1 MKTTNQQRSW
11 TVEKV
16 VGHLVEIKVNRLDTV
31 EEVKKFSDAIVRVGA
46 STPEAVL
53 LVDLRTPVVFP
64 QPVAAA
70 VSELMT
76 RTNKVRRKTAIM
88 LAGEHAVFS
97 MQLGRLVRQVGDPKR
112 QTFNDVQDALTW
124 LGDSLTD
131 AEKKRAT
138 TFLGPNRGL
147 STAS

>member
-1 MKTTNQQRSW
+1 MKTKEQRSW

-16 VGHLVEIKVNRLDTV
+16 VGHLVEIRVNRLETV
-31 EEVKKFSDAIVRVGA
+31 DEVKKFSDAIVRVGA
-46 STPEAVL
+46 STPDAVL

-70 VSELMT
+70 VTELMT
-76 RTNKVRRKTAIM
+76 RANKVRRKTAIM

-112 QTFNDVQDALTW
+112 QTFQDVDEALTW
-124 LGDSLTD
+124 LGESLTD
-131 AEKKRAT
+131 AEKKRARS
-138 TFLGPNRGL
+138 FLGPNKGL
-147 STAS
+147 STAI

>member
-1 MKTTNQQRSW
+1 MKTKEQRSW

-16 VGHLVEIKVNRLDTV
+16 VGHLVEIRVTRLDSV
-31 EEVKKFSDAIVRVGA
+31 DEVKKFSDAIVRMGA
-46 STPEAVL
+46 STPDAVL

-70 VSELMT
+70 VSDLMT
-76 RTNKVRRKTAIM
+76 RANKVRRKTAIM
-88 LAGEHAVFS
+88 LAGDHAVFS

-112 QTFNDVQDALTW
+112 QTFNDVDDALTW

-131 AEKKRAT
+131 AEKRRAK
-138 TFLGPNRGL
+138 TFLGPSTGL

>member
-1 MKTTNQQRSW
+1 MKTKEQRAW

-16 VGHLVEIKVNRLDTV
+16 VGHLVEIRANRLDTI
-31 EEVKKFSDAIVRVGA
+31 EDVKKFSDAIMRTGA
-46 STPEAVL
+46 STPDAVL

-76 RTNKVRRKTAIM
+76 RANKVRRKTAIM

-112 QTFNDVQDALTW
+112 QTFTDVDEALNW

-131 AEKKRAT
+131 AEKKRAR
-138 TFLGPNRGL
+138 TFLGPNVGL